1 MNEILGKKLL
11 YWQDIKTNKLLIN
24 SIRKDFISVT
34 STDTLLGFLANLS
47 EKSFLK
53 LNELKGER
61 SDKPY
66 LILISEAQKL
76 NHFINTENLDLKT
89 KNLIKNC
96 WPGPVT
102 FVFQS
107 KENLPSFLR
116 SKNKTIALRC
126 PRHTYLQK
134 LLESFEGLFSTSANK
149 TKSHAPQTIEEITPE
164 ILKNMKYV
172 VIDKKEKNNL
182 IVDTKSYINQTLPST
197 ILDLSSGKEVKVI
210 RSGAYPIEELE
221 KIYGSKFKK

>member
-1 MNEILGKKLL
+1 MNKNLEKKLL
-11 YWQDIKTNKLLIN
+11 YWQGIETTGLLIN

-34 STDTLLGFLANLS
+34 STDTLFGFIANLS

-66 LILISEAQKL
+66 LVLISGIQKL
-76 NHFINTENLDLKT
+76 NHFINTENLELKA
-89 KNLIKNC
+89 KNFIKNC

-102 FVFQS
+102 IVFKS

-116 SKNKTIALRC
+116 SKDKTIALRC

-134 LLESFEGLFSTSANK
+134 LLESFEGLFSTSANRTK
-149 TKSHAPQTIEEITPE
+149 TPAPQTIEEISSE
-164 ILKNMKYV
+164 ILENIKYV
-172 VIDKKEKNNL
+172 VMDKKEKNNL
-182 IVDTKSYINQTLPST
+182 IVDTESYIDQTLPST
-197 ILDLSSGKEVKVI
+197 IIDLSSGKEVKVI